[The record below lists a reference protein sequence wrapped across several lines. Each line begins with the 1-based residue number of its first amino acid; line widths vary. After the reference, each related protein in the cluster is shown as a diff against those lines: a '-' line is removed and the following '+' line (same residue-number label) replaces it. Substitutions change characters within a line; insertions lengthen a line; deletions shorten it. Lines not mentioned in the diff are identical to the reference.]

1 MPRIRTIQPDI
12 AEDERLGKC
21 SRDARLTFILCIT
34 IADDAG
40 IFRGSDLYLRHRL
53 FPYDDETLTAESVGS
68 WLAELVAVGLVRI
81 YEADGETF
89 AELVGWAKNQ
99 RLDNAGRSKYPAAP
113 SGLSVTGD
121 DVTPATRN
129 SSPRNSAEFRGSPL
143 EGERRGEERKGGE
156 RRKQG
161 TRARD
166 ADPCFDGHGAG
177 RKSSPPVLST
187 SAFGSV
193 WDSWPAVKRQRP
205 TDAEAAWN
213 GAVSETTEERLL
225 ESATAWLRYWDDE
238 KTPTRWIP
246 RLDRWLRNGDWKY
259 APPSSNGDEA
269 RLERKRAV
277 VEDFLNEGGRP

>member
-1 MPRIRTIQPDI
+1 MARIRTIKPEI
-12 AEDERLGKC
+12 VEDEGLGKC

-40 IFRGSDLYLRHRL
+40 VFRANERFLRRTL
-53 FPYDDETLTAESVGS
+53 FPYDDEELTTERVGS
-68 WLAELVAVGLVRI
+68 WISELADAGLVRL
-81 YEADGETF
+81 YEVNGETF
-89 AELVGWAKNQ
+89 ADLPGWAKHQ
-99 RLDNAGRSKYPAAP
+99 RVDNAATPKYPRP
-113 SGLSVTGD
+113 PWSLSVERDERHNHVRGE
-121 DVTPATRN
+121 PR
-129 SSPRNSAEFRGSPL
+129 RNSAEFRGSPL
-143 EGERRGEERKGGE
+143 DQGGDQGPRKGPRTKENRGA
-156 RRKQG
+156 
-161 TRARD
+161 RASE
-166 ADPCFDGHGAG
+166 ASLNGHGAG
-177 RKSSPPVLST
+177 RKSSPPVLSI
-187 SAFGSV
+187 SGFGSV

-225 ESATAWLRYWDDE
+225 ESATAWLRYWDAE